1 VPRGDHDDVDAA
13 QLAVDPDLLPPR
25 GRDAPGTGRA
35 RLATLAAIALGG
47 ALGSP
52 ARYAIGRVLP
62 PTPGGFPWATF
73 LINVVGS
80 FALGALV
87 TSVAE
92 RWPPTR
98 FVRSFAAIG
107 FLGAFTT
114 FSTYAVESDL
124 LVKDGHA
131 GIALV
136 YVAGSLLVGLAAAYL
151 GLLSPRLRRAA

>member
-1 VPRGDHDDVDAA
+1 VPRGDHDDVDTA
-13 QLAVDPDLLPPR
+13 QVAVDPDLLPR
-25 GRDAPGTGRA
+25 AARAPGTVRA
-35 RLATLAAIALGG
+35 RLGPLIAVALGG

-62 PTPGGFPWATF
+62 PSAGGFPWATF

-87 TSVAE
+87 TSIAE
-92 RWPPTR
+92 QWPPSR
-98 FVRSFAAIG
+98 FVRPFAAIG

-114 FSTYAVESDL
+114 FSTYMVESDL
-124 LVKDGHA
+124 LVKDGRA

-136 YVAGSLLVGLAAAYL
+136 YVAASLFVGLAAAYL
-151 GLLSPRLRRAA
+151 GLLSPRLRRSA